1 MRHFRSRTSPSRGH
15 RDEIGTVTIQGL
27 LQLLTWRQ
35 ALDIALVALVFYY
48 ILLLIRG
55 TRAVQ
60 VLLGM
65 SFLVVVYFVARATG
79 LHALYEILDKF
90 LIVLPFAVIVLFQ
103 SEIRRALAR
112 FGRNPLWGFRGQGKV
127 VSGFEDIVLAS
138 TALAAKRQGA
148 LIVVERLEG
157 LREFAQNGIAID
169 GQLSYDLLVNIF
181 NPGAPLHDGAVL
193 IHQDRVVAAGCFLP
207 LSLGAEISTSLG
219 TRHRAAIGIT
229 RETDALAVVVSEE
242 TGTISVGIAGTLQR
256 DLDATTLRNLLYKYL
271 VTDLYPQNK
280 KGAA

>member
-1 MRHFRSRTSPSRGH
+1 MTLQ
-15 RDEIGTVTIQGL
+15 DLI
-27 LQLLTWRQ
+27 QLLTWRQ
-35 ALDIALVALVFYY
+35 ALDIVLVALVFYY

-60 VLLGM
+60 VLIGM

-79 LHALYEILDKF
+79 LHTLYEILDKF

-127 VSGFEDIVLAS
+127 VSGFEDVVLAATTLS
-138 TALAAKRQGA
+138 SKRIGG
-148 LIVVERLEG
+148 LVVIERLEG
-157 LREFAQNGIAID
+157 LREFAENGIAID
-169 GQLSYDLLVNIF
+169 GELSYDLLVNIF
-181 NPGAPLHDGAVL
+181 NPAAPLHDGAVL

-207 LSLGAEISTSLG
+207 LSLSSEISTSLG

-242 TGTISVGIAGTLQR
+242 TGSISVSIGGELER
-256 DLDATTLRNLLYKYL
+256 DLDPTSLRNLLYKYL
-271 VTDLYPQNK
+271 VTDLYPQSK
-280 KGAA
+280 RGSA

>member
-1 MRHFRSRTSPSRGH
+1 MTFA
-15 RDEIGTVTIQGL
+15 DL

-60 VLLGM
+60 VLLGL

-79 LHALYEILDKF
+79 LHTLYTILDKF

-112 FGRNPLWGFRGQGKV
+112 FGRNPLWGFRGQEKTV
-127 VSGFEDIVLAS
+127 TGFQDIVLAA
-138 TALAAKRQGA
+138 TTLASKRLGA
-148 LIVVERLEG
+148 LIVMERLEG
-157 LREFAQNGIAID
+157 LREFAENGISID
-169 GQLSYDLLVNIF
+169 GKLSYDLLVNIF
-181 NPGAPLHDGAVL
+181 NPAAPLHDGAVL
-193 IHQDRVVAAGCFLP
+193 INQDRVVAAGCFLP
-207 LSLGAEISTSLG
+207 LSLSAEISTSLG

-229 RETDALAVVVSEE
+229 RETDALAVIVSEE
-242 TGTISVGIAGTLQR
+242 TGTISVAIGGELHR
-256 DLDATTLRNLLYKYL
+256 DLDATALRNLLYQYL
-271 VTDLYPQNK
+271 ITELYPQNMR
-280 KGAA
+280 KGE